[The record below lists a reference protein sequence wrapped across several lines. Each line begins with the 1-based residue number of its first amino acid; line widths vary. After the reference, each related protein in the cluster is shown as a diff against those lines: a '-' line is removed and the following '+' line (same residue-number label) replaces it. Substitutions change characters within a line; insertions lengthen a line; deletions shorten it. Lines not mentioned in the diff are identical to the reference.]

1 MQYKISDKLT
11 LSLELFTSDSTSNS
25 KPSDGHE
32 DDDQKAIEEVAVQ
45 LRKIGDEVDKECNG
59 LPKFPS
65 ISFGKLVWILS
76 AIRSF

>member
-11 LSLELFTSDSTSNS
+11 LSVELFKSDSTSNS
-25 KPSDGHE
+25 KPSDDHE

-59 LPKFPS
+59 LPKFPN
-65 ISFGKLVWILS
+65 ISTGKLVWILS